1 MKRGGHGKTWKFFHK
16 IGHALATAGKDIDHY
31 ALGDFFKQAVDG
43 WKEEFHGVGDIFK
56 HIGSAKGWKELGEG
70 FADHLGDAAEVVD
83 PVAGTVAN
91 QFAHSLVHGQ
101 GFDQALENA
110 GIAMA
115 GGAVGEAGAR
125 IGGKLMTKFGES
137 EAGRALK
144 GAIGKVMKRNPEKFE
159 GMTPEQFEGG
169 EGGQDGGELD
179 EEDLDLQRRVN
190 ALRNS
195 DREPEMAPGLT
206 RMTPDLL
213 NPEGVDEAPTHS
225 DTLVEPTHEEVMRR
239 GHDFGV
245 PTNPDRPSLYETPP
259 DEIPTPHPRDKVVLP
274 EYKDITPELT
284 VKEIDEYNNLPRAEQ
299 EAFWNKMQEYV
310 TNRDMGK
317 VTSPSG
323 FHDEFGELADRQ
335 ETIPVKKKLGRKLYR
350 KIPTRKALYKGAKRE
365 AYNLGKSVYRGIPK
379 TLKEEGG
386 KYLVERALRPL
397 EGEEHFP
404 MTHDGGSTG
413 LGGDKP
419 CPDGMVMVNGQCVP
433 IPS

>member
-1 MKRGGHGKTWKFFHK
+1 MERGGHGKTWKFFHK

-179 EEDLDLQRRVN
+179 EQDLDLQRRVD
-190 ALRNS
+190 ALRNRDQETPPVVEPAGMTRLTS
-195 DREPEMAPGLT
+195 DV
-206 RMTPDLL
+206 L
-213 NPEGVDEAPTHS
+213 NPEASTSRGVADPATSRLTRTKPKRS
-225 DTLVEPTHEEVMRR
+225 
-239 GHDFGV
+239 
-245 PTNPDRPSLYETPP
+245 
-259 DEIPTPHPRDKVVLP
+259 K
-274 EYKDITPELT
+274 IT
-284 VKEIDEYNNLPRAEQ
+284 I
-299 EAFWNKMQEYV
+299 
-310 TNRDMGK
+310 GK
-317 VTSPSG
+317 
-323 FHDEFGELADRQ
+323 
-335 ETIPVKKKLGRKLYR
+335 RKLEPSAEYTDDFVGPYYKESGDAFDMRPEFNDLRYEYAVENARMPYR
-350 KIPTRKALYKGAKRE
+350 LRQAKQALRNAKVQAGRMGRSGLRTVGKATSGVRRSGLRMVGKGALKAKRE
-365 AYNLGKSVYRGIPK
+365 AYNLGKSVLEGIPS

-397 EGEEHFP
+397 EGEEHFD
-404 MTHDGGSTG
+404 MLHDGGSTG

-419 CPDGMVMVNGQCVP
+419 CPDGFYMVNGQCVP
-433 IPS
+433 RPS